1 MSYLRSSGGLK
12 SYLIFSGFLISTMG
26 LPQTV
31 FAKSIQD
38 PRAVSQSI
46 DTSNLTKNR
55 TEISD
60 IFKPNPSNNTHL
72 DFQILSDWLTANV
85 FFMGPSRRVLSRS
98 ALAPVAQSSGSRFI
112 QGHRTR
118 NLFEGNKVPY
128 STIHPK
134 HKAFLVEYQADL
146 EALSDT
152 VDITTLSRNNQLAY
166 WYNLHNVALINTI
179 ASHSLVRLPNRIKPI
194 KGSSDKLQDAKIIKV
209 AGHKLSLRDI
219 REKIVYPNWQDSIVI
234 YGFHTGVI
242 GSPNISITAYDSGNI
257 NSILEYNAEEYT
269 NSLRGYREGKISP
282 LYKEASPYFFEDE
295 VKIRT
300 HFKRFQRPALFAEL
314 SSYEKL
320 KWQKP
325 YNEISD
331 LSGGGRRVAA
341 RNIFTTSRQGWASFD
356 LPYVRNFVIAQSKNL
371 INAHEKGWIPQ
382 RAVVT
387 IEDIETSSDVSE
399 NLEVE

>member
-1 MSYLRSSGGLK
+1 M
-12 SYLIFSGFLISTMG
+12 
-26 LPQTV
+26 
-31 FAKSIQD
+31 
-38 PRAVSQSI
+38 
-46 DTSNLTKNR
+46 
-55 TEISD
+55 
-60 IFKPNPSNNTHL
+60 
-72 DFQILSDWLTANV
+72 
-85 FFMGPSRRVLSRS
+85 
-98 ALAPVAQSSGSRFI
+98 
-112 QGHRTR
+112 
-118 NLFEGNKVPY
+118 
-128 STIHPK
+128 
-134 HKAFLVEYQADL
+134 
-146 EALSDT
+146 
-152 VDITTLSRNNQLAY
+152 
-166 WYNLHNVALINTI
+166 
-179 ASHSLVRLPNRIKPI
+179 
-194 KGSSDKLQDAKIIKV
+194 
-209 AGHKLSLRDI
+209 
-219 REKIVYPNWQDSIVI
+219 
-234 YGFHTGVI
+234 
-242 GSPNISITAYDSGNI
+242 
-257 NSILEYNAEEYT
+257 EYNAEEYT